1 MDAPIASVTVLP
13 AAPRPIEF
21 DRVQPAPSSQSTG
34 AQSSGAGTDRQP
46 FPNELVAARLD
57 AQRSVSLDPD
67 TGSLIYR
74 MIDISSGDVRSQTP
88 SDARLQLRAY
98 INTVFSAP
106 DPAIEVTA

>member
-1 MDAPIASVTVLP
+1 MDAPIASVTMQP
-13 AAPRPIEF
+13 APRPIEF

-34 AQSSGAGTDRQP
+34 AQSSGAGSDRQP
-46 FPNELVAARLD
+46 FPNEMMAARLD

-74 MIDISSGDVRSQTP
+74 MIDVSSGDVRSQTP

-98 INTVFSAP
+98 IDTVFSTTP
-106 DPAIEVTA
+106 EPAIEVTA